1 MTNDEVTQKEWN
13 GLGTTADEAS
23 KILNYILAGW
33 KFDDENNLVKRS
45 YDEDEDE
52 EWWGDF

>member
-1 MTNDEVTQKEWN
+1 MTNDEETQKEWN

-45 YDEDEDE
+45 YDEDE